1 MYWQDDEDAVEGFR
15 VPDDVVDVVFK
26 MSGSRLVV
34 DHAQSLAHAIC
45 ERLPETIH
53 GHIGIHRI
61 RVGASG
67 NGWNSPDAAEAIMQ
81 LSRRTRL
88 VMRIH
93 KSVYDQVLQ
102 LCDTELDIE
111 GEQLILGS
119 GSVRKL
125 SSLTTMFCHGIV
137 CDQAQAENDF
147 LDDMASA
154 LEAMNIKVK
163 KMICGTTQSIRSDQ
177 GSIFTRALM
186 VADLTPE
193 ESVELQQRGIGTGR
207 LIGCG
212 LFLPHRGIDA
222 VFSAG
227 QSAK

>member
-1 MYWQDDEDAVEGFR
+1 VYWQEDEDTAEGFR
-15 VPDDVVDVVFK
+15 VPDDVVDIVFK

-45 ERLPETIH
+45 EKLPDTSH
-53 GHIGIHRI
+53 GQIGIHRI
-61 RVGASG
+61 RIGSSG
-67 NGWNSPDAAEAIMQ
+67 NGWNSPGEAGAIMQ

-88 VMRIH
+88 VLRIH
-93 KSVYDQVLQ
+93 KDVSESVQR
-102 LCDTELDIE
+102 LCGTELEIE
-111 GEQLILGS
+111 GERLKLGAS
-119 GSVRKL
+119 SIRKL
-125 SSLTTMFCHGIV
+125 SSITTLFCHGIA
-137 CDQAQAENDF
+137 CDETQAENDF
-147 LDDMASA
+147 LDDMAST
-154 LEAMNIKVK
+154 LDGMNIKVK
-163 KMICGTTQSIRSDQ
+163 KMICGTSQSVRSDQ

-222 VFSAG
+222 VFSA
-227 QSAK
+227 QE

>member
-1 MYWQDDEDAVEGFR
+1 MYWQDDNVAAESFQ
-15 VPDDVVDVVFK
+15 VPDDVVDIVFK
-26 MSGSRLVV
+26 MSGTRLVV
-34 DHAQSLAHAIC
+34 DHAQCLAHAIC

-53 GHIGIHRI
+53 GQIGIHRI

-67 NGWNSPDAAEAIMQ
+67 NGWNSPDTAEAIMQ

-88 VMRIH
+88 VMRID
-93 KSVYDQVLQ
+93 KSVYKQVLQ

-125 SSLTTMFCHGIV
+125 SCLTTLFSHGIV
-137 CDQAQAENDF
+137 CDEAQAESEF
-147 LDDMASA
+147 VEHMASA

-163 KMICGTTQSIRSDQ
+163 KMICGTTHSIRSDQ

-186 VADLTPE
+186 VAELTPE

-212 LFLPHRGIDA
+212 LFLPHKGIDP
-222 VFSAG
+222 VFSA
-227 QSAK
+227 QE

>member
-1 MYWQDDEDAVEGFR
+1 VYWQDDEDAVEGFR

-26 MSGSRLVV
+26 MSGTRLVV

-45 ERLPETIH
+45 EKLPDISH
-53 GHIGIHRI
+53 RQIGIHRI
-61 RVGASG
+61 RVGSSG
-67 NGWNSPDAAEAIMQ
+67 NGWNSPAEAEAIMQ

-93 KSVYDQVLQ
+93 KDVYQQVLQ
-102 LCDTELDIE
+102 LCDSELEIE
-111 GEQLILGS
+111 GEQLKLGTS
-119 GSVRKL
+119 SVRKL
-125 SSLTTMFCHGIV
+125 SSITTLFCHGIV
-137 CDQAQAENDF
+137 SDQAQAESDF

-154 LEAMNIKVK
+154 LEVMNIKVK

-186 VADLTPE
+186 VAGLTPE
-193 ESVELQQRGIGTGR
+193 ESVKLQQRGIGTGR

-222 VFSAG
+222 VFSA
-227 QSAK
+227 QE

>member
-1 MYWQDDEDAVEGFR
+1 MYWQDDNNAAESFQ
-15 VPDDVVDVVFK
+15 VPDDVVDIVFK
-26 MSGSRLVV
+26 MSGTRLVV
-34 DHAQSLAHAIC
+34 DHAQCLAHAIC

-53 GHIGIHRI
+53 GQIGIHRI

-67 NGWNSPDAAEAIMQ
+67 NGWNSPDTAEAIMQ

-93 KSVYDQVLQ
+93 KDVYQPVLR
-102 LCDTELDIE
+102 LCDTQLEVE
-111 GEQLILGS
+111 GEQLKLGTS
-119 GSVRKL
+119 SVRKL
-125 SSLTTMFCHGIV
+125 SSITTLFCHGIV
-137 CDQAQAENDF
+137 SDEAQAESDF
-147 LDDMASA
+147 LDNMASA
-154 LEAMNIKVK
+154 LEAMNIKIK

-177 GSIFTRALM
+177 GPIFTRALM

-222 VFSAG
+222 VFVAG
-227 QSAK
+227 DE

>member
-1 MYWQDDEDAVEGFR
+1 VYWQDDEDAVEGFR

-45 ERLPETIH
+45 EKLPDISH
-53 GHIGIHRI
+53 RQIGIHRI
-61 RVGASG
+61 RVGSSG
-67 NGWNSPDAAEAIMQ
+67 NGWNSPAEAEAIMQ

-93 KSVYDQVLQ
+93 KDVYQQVLQ
-102 LCDTELDIE
+102 LCDSELEIE
-111 GEQLILGS
+111 GEQLKLGTS
-119 GSVRKL
+119 SVRKL
-125 SSLTTMFCHGIV
+125 SSITTLFCHGIV
-137 CDQAQAENDF
+137 SDQAQAESDF

-154 LEAMNIKVK
+154 LEVMNIKVK

-186 VADLTPE
+186 VAGLTPE
-193 ESVELQQRGIGTGR
+193 ESVELQQCGIGTGR

-222 VFSAG
+222 VFSA
-227 QSAK
+227 QE